1 MTNLDFDLVPI
12 LESKINRQVFYF
24 HVKSSNTTLEMKS
37 FHNLPKKN
45 NNTKILF
52 LIKIQT
58 KTQNTYMQYN
68 TWSYPSRGVI
78 SKLAVTKSIGEAG
91 V

>member
-24 HVKSSNTTLEMKS
+24 HVRNSRTALEMGS
-37 FHNLPKKN
+37 FHHLPKN

-68 TWSYPSRGVI
+68 AWSYPSRGVI

-91 V
+91 A